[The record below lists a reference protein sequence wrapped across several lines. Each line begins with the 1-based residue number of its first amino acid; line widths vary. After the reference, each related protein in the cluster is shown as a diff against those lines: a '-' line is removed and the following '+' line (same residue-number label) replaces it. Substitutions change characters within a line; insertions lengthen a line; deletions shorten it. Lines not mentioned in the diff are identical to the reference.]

1 MRDRKL
7 TLILLV
13 SVVALVTGLVV
24 LFVGGRPRNLAT
36 PMPADPTAEAIAE
49 TSVGTSA
56 STSTGLPTAS
66 ATVQEPLIYAVQ
78 PGDTLGAI
86 AQAHGVTV
94 DELVAAN
101 DIADPNVL
109 QVGQALVIPQ
119 GTLLPP
125 TAPPATAPPEATV
138 PVTTA
143 PLPTLTPAGPSLV
156 EISQV
161 LSPANPASEAV
172 VVHNRGGLT
181 DLEGWTISKASGET
195 FTFPALTLFTDGQVS
210 VHSSAGENTPS
221 DLYWG
226 RAEAVWNKGDLVT
239 LRNAKGD
246 IVDTY
251 IVP

>member
-7 TLILLV
+7 TVILVV

-24 LFVGGRPRNLAT
+24 LFAGGRPRD
-36 PMPADPTAEAIAE
+36 PAAPTSTSPIAE

-56 STSTGLPTAS
+56 SVSTGLPTPS
-66 ATVQEPLIYAVQ
+66 PTVQEPLVYTVQ
-78 PGDTLGAI
+78 SGDTLGAI
-86 AQAHGVTV
+86 AQVHDVTV

-101 DIADPNVL
+101 DLADPNML
-109 QVGQALVIPQ
+109 QVGQTLIIPQ

-125 TAPPATAPPEATV
+125 TAPPATEAPAVTA
-138 PVTTA
+138 PVTAA
-143 PLPTLTPAGPSLV
+143 PLPTLTPTGPSLV

-161 LSPANPASEAV
+161 LNPATPASEAV
-172 VVHNRGGLT
+172 VVHNGGGLT
-181 DLEGWTISKASGET
+181 DLEGWTLSKASGET

-226 RAEAVWNKGDLVT
+226 RTEAVWNKGDLVT